1 MKAGSKMANQPK
13 KPSKRDLRIDRVFT
27 YICEYITDR
36 GYAPSV
42 RDICEGCDIGSTS
55 TAHGYLKDL
64 EKQNRIRYTSGKRRA
79 IQLVDS
85 DMYEPESDSNNDDDT
100 IIQYPVLG
108 TVTAGV
114 PIFAEEQA
122 ERVLKLSDDLFPSR
136 QNVFILRVKGDSMID
151 AAILDGDLAV
161 VEQTSTAPLNSIVV
175 GLIDDEATVK
185 RLVRIDGE
193 MFLQPENEDYELI
206 PFNRSECRILGRVI
220 GVVRTDVY

>member
-1 MKAGSKMANQPK
+1 
-13 KPSKRDLRIDRVFT
+13 
-27 YICEYITDR
+27 
-36 GYAPSV
+36 
-42 RDICEGCDIGSTS
+42 
-55 TAHGYLKDL
+55 
-64 EKQNRIRYTSGKRRA
+64 
-79 IQLVDS
+79 
-85 DMYEPESDSNNDDDT
+85 
-100 IIQYPVLG
+100 
-108 TVTAGV
+108 
-114 PIFAEEQA
+114 
-122 ERVLKLSDDLFPSR
+122 
-136 QNVFILRVKGDSMID
+136 MID